1 MFIIIDKIYINN
13 TKLIRLIE
21 EDHNFNNI
29 IFIDYKHQYYRN
41 HIIKIYNYIK
51 NYLDLFH

>member
-1 MFIIIDKIYINN
+1 MFTIIDKIYINN

-21 EDHNFNNI
+21 EDQNFDNI

-41 HIIKIYNYIK
+41 HIIKFYNYIK